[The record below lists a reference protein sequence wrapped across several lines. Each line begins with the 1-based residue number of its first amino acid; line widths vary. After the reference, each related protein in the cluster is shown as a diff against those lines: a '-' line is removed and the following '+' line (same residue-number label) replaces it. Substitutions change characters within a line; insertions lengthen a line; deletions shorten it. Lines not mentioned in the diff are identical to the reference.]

1 MNIFFNNSDRRNFIK
16 SLGLLGGSTFLYSF
30 NWGEALSNHERS
42 IFIDG
47 LSFLPDNL
55 EELTNSGLTAGIFDL
70 SNGEVID
77 NNYVRTFKACKK
89 SIKSALKL
97 IEDNGDKLILATD
110 ASAIEKASQTNKTAL
125 FIQLQG
131 GGEALDGKIENLNY
145 FQKLGLSVFQMTHHY
160 NNPFAGGALVRN
172 PSGLTNSGVEL
183 VEVLNNHRI
192 LIDLSHASDLTAHD
206 VLDKSKSPVI
216 ISHGGCRKFVNH
228 PRCSP
233 DDIIRRVGESGGVM
247 GVFMMSFWLTKDI
260 KPTIDHYIQNIKHVV
275 DVAGIESVAI
285 ANDFSIIGEKIEDG
299 SDNNDDLVKLY
310 VPWWN
315 KHNELDIYG
324 FENIPPHVV
333 IPELNNVNR
342 LFLIKEALLKNGF
355 NNHEVDLV
363 MGGNWQRVLKECL
376 R

>member
-1 MNIFFNNSDRRNFIK
+1 MNIFYNNTNRRNFIK
-16 SLGLLGGSTFLYSF
+16 SLGLLGGSSILYAF
-30 NWGEALSNHERS
+30 NWDNILNKNKPS

-47 LSFLPDNL
+47 LSFLPHTL
-55 EELTNSGLTAGIFDL
+55 GELTNSGLTAGIFDL

-110 ASAIEKASQTNKTAL
+110 ASAIDKASQANKTAL

-160 NNPFAGGALVRN
+160 DNPFAGGALVRN
-172 PSGLTNSGVEL
+172 PSGLTNAGVEL
-183 VEVLNNHRI
+183 VEALNNHGI

-206 VLDKSKSPVI
+206 VLDKSKFPVI
-216 ISHGGCRKFVNH
+216 VSHGGCRKFVNH
-228 PRCSP
+228 PRCAP
-233 DDIIRRVGESGGVM
+233 DDIIRRVGASGGVM
-247 GVFMMSFWLTKDI
+247 GVFMMSFWLTEDPT
-260 KPTIDHYIQNIKHVV
+260 PTIDHYIQNIKHVV
-275 DVAGIESVAI
+275 NVAGIEAVAI
-285 ANDFSIIGEKIEDG
+285 ANDFSVIGEKIEDG

-310 VPWWN
+310 LPWWN
-315 KHNELDIYG
+315 KHHELGIYG
-324 FENIPPHVV
+324 FEKSPQHVV
-333 IPELNNVNR
+333 IPELNNINR
-342 LFLIKEALLKNGF
+342 LFLIQEALLKNGF
-355 NNHEVDLV
+355 NDHEVDLV

-376 R
+376 H